1 MAVTPEDLR
10 RRAERAA
17 AAIIAQHTL
26 TTLDVSYDV
35 LVAVVAVGWLEGYD
49 ASYDE
54 TRAALHD
61 APGQYARARLI
72 SQSDYNRLIVRV
84 QS

>member
-17 AAIIAQHTL
+17 AATIAEHNL
-26 TTLDVSYDV
+26 TALGVPYDV

-49 ASYDE
+49 ASRVW
-54 TRAALHD
+54 TREAIAGTLAQYERAGLH
-61 APGQYARARLI
+61 
-72 SQSDYNRLIVRV
+72 SVRV
-84 QS
+84 TPPTADGRL